1 MALKTKEI
9 IDTLLKED
17 IIHIEKELGNKSNSR
32 QLTIFSYLTS
42 HNTIDKEELFLIAF
56 GEKYTAQK
64 DYLLR
69 NEIRIQNKFL
79 EEFIL
84 KKELLKTEHD
94 WICKKLL
101 LNYYLKN
108 KSTKLFEEEWNDCF
122 KKINP
127 AENLQQY
134 FDLIILKINFHSNT
148 SEVTAE
154 NYTAYIQLLH
164 EAAPYID
171 NLSMDIQFEFY
182 KYYHFANRILFSI
195 TQNKEKIKHSNVS
208 YNKDLTTLFASTQ
221 IKYYKGKQYDTDL
234 SFEEKIVVFHKLIAL
249 LEGSPLE
256 QLLIYNNLGVEYFIR
271 QDFENAFENYFAA
284 YTIITQNNITI
295 NNTNAGILLNL
306 ISAAVSI
313 HKYQA
318 AIDIYLAHKDSLS
331 TQTKFIHNLERI
343 IAIAYL
349 SIGAFEK
356 AFEFMPPNINE
367 RGKNEYYYYRA
378 IYALGYLL
386 NSEFDLAM
394 REAENAYRA
403 LKAKPF
409 ENGDFE
415 KLFLGIKHLINFK
428 LAKTNKKD
436 QILAYLD
443 QENNI
448 GFHIKSLI
456 NSIL

>member
-1 MALKTKEI
+1 M
-9 IDTLLKED
+9 
-17 IIHIEKELGNKSNSR
+17 
-32 QLTIFSYLTS
+32 
-42 HNTIDKEELFLIAF
+42 
-56 GEKYTAQK
+56 
-64 DYLLR
+64 
-69 NEIRIQNKFL
+69 
-79 EEFIL
+79 
-84 KKELLKTEHD
+84 
-94 WICKKLL
+94 
-101 LNYYLKN
+101 
-108 KSTKLFEEEWNDCF
+108 
-122 KKINP
+122 
-127 AENLQQY
+127 
-134 FDLIILKINFHSNT
+134 
-148 SEVTAE
+148 
-154 NYTAYIQLLH
+154 
-164 EAAPYID
+164 
-171 NLSMDIQFEFY
+171 
-182 KYYHFANRILFSI
+182 
-195 TQNKEKIKHSNVS
+195 
-208 YNKDLTTLFASTQ
+208 
-221 IKYYKGKQYDTDL
+221 
-234 SFEEKIVVFHKLIAL
+234 IAL